1 MRLKILFTAF
11 FIGLLGFSSAT
22 YAENDPVA
30 NPKAQVV
37 SGNARFTVL
46 TDRLIR
52 MEWSENGKFED
63 NATLAII
70 NRNLPV
76 PAFTTAKSGSGLQI
90 KTSAVT
96 LNYSGNGR
104 FDKENLSVSF
114 KLNGKTVT
122 WYPGKEDT
130 GNLMGTA
137 RTLDGCMGPDKINN
151 NDPMVLGIISRDG
164 WAIVA
169 ESARHI
175 FVKDDTDWG
184 EWVQARGEG
193 DVQDLYIFAYGHDYT
208 DALADFTKV
217 AGKIPLPPKYVFGY
231 WWSRYKAY
239 SADELIALGKE
250 FRNRNIP
257 MDVMIID
264 MDWHVTWQSS
274 AR

>member
-1 MRLKILFTAF
+1 MRIKILFTAF

-76 PAFTTAKSGSGLQI
+76 PAFTTAKSGSGVQI
-90 KTSAVT
+90 RTSAVT

-130 GNLMGTA
+130 GNLMVVTPGKKKLVAVSGLKDFIVIDT
-137 RTLDGCMGPDKINN
+137 DD
-151 NDPMVLGIISRDG
+151 VLLICP
-164 WAIVA
+164 
-169 ESARHI
+169 
-175 FVKDDTDWG
+175 KDDK
-184 EWVQARGEG
+184 R
-193 DVQDLYIFAYGHDYT
+193 FK
-208 DALADFTKV
+208 DFISGI
-217 AGKIPLPPKYVFGY
+217 AMPEYEKY
-231 WWSRYKAY
+231 R
-239 SADELIALGKE
+239 
-250 FRNRNIP
+250 
-257 MDVMIID
+257 
-264 MDWHVTWQSS
+264 
-274 AR
+274 